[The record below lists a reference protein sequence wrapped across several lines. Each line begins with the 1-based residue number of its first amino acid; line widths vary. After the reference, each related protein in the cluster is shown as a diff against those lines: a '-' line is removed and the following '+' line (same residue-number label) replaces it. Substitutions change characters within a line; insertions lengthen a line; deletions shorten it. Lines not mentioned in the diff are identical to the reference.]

1 MKSIINK
8 DSNIQIIERINK
20 LTPSTQPQWGKMDV
34 ARMLAHCIVGL
45 KIAFGEIKPK
55 SNFFMKLMGKFFKK
69 KIFASE
75 SFKKNSPTSKE
86 FIIVDD
92 KDFEEEKAK
101 LISYVKKCVESG
113 TDVFS
118 KNPHVFFGHLT
129 IEEWDELM
137 FRHLDHHLKQFGV

>member
-1 MKSIINK
+1 MKSLINQ
-8 DSNIQIIERINK
+8 DSNFQIIERINK

-34 ARMLAHCIVGL
+34 ARMLAHCTVGL

-55 SNFFMKLMGKFFKK
+55 SNFLFKIMGKFFKK

-92 KDFEEEKAK
+92 KDFEEEKAA
-101 LISYVKKCVESG
+101 LISYVKKCVEAG

-118 KNPHVFFGHLT
+118 KNPHVFFGKLT